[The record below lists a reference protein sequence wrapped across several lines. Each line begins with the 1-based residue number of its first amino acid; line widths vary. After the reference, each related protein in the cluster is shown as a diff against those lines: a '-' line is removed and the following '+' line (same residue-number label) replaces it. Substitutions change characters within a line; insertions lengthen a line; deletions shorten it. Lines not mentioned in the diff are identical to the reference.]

1 MDAPRHAW
9 SRRRGAEAGGRRTAA
24 GQAGGSPC
32 IRSPRMRRASRMPL
46 ATLRGAADQRR
57 VRPGQGGAITVQV
70 VLSPGPCMAPGG
82 DRPVVQGDLPRADP
96 GGALRSVRPEQPMH
110 GAGCSGRTDR
120 GRRPH
125 PELHIGG
132 PGQPPLIGHLPSL
145 ENVADVASLDLR
157 RHAMGQHLLRQPVE
171 QIGRGLLRPGRNVA
185 QPDRAEVMGAPPPA
199 SFPARR

>member
-1 MDAPRHAW
+1 MHGRA
-9 SRRRGAEAGGRRTAA
+9 GAG
-24 GQAGGSPC
+24 PK
-32 IRSPRMRRASRMPL
+32 
-46 ATLRGAADQRR
+46 RGAAGPQPVRR
-57 VRPGQGGAITVQV
+57 ADRLASVARGCAARRACRSQLCAARRTSAAFGRAKVGRSRCR
-70 VLSPGPCMAPGG
+70 LSPGPCMAPGG